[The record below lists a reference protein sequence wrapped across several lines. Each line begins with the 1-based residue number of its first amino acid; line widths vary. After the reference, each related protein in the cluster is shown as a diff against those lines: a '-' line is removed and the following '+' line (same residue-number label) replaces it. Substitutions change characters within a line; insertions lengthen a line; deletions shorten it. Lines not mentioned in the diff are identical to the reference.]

1 MDVAEVEIT
10 IITKVEEEGVT
21 EAADDTTTV
30 GVVAGVT
37 TKVEG
42 TTRAGVMRAVEEV
55 GTRGVVAVGEEITT
69 TEIVEIAE
77 TIIITDDDP
86 GLIPDR
92 HHQVSDKILFAIN
105 CDFDR
110 FDF

>member
-1 MDVAEVEIT
+1 MAEVEIT
-10 IITKVEEEGVT
+10 IITKEVEEEGVT

-42 TTRAGVMRAVEEV
+42 ITRAGVMTAVEEV
-55 GTRGVVAVGEEITT
+55 DTRGVVAVGEEITT

-77 TIIITDDDP
+77 TIIITEDDP
-86 GLIPDR
+86 DLIPDR
-92 HHQVSDKILFAIN
+92 HHQVSEKILFAIN
-105 CDFDR
+105 CDFR
-110 FDF
+110 SF